1 MISADLVVVVV
12 VEYRLSF
19 CVCPPFPIIHHDC
32 WIVLCLLMVRF
43 SQINFWQ
50 LMTVITTVVA
60 DGIIAA
66 DRVRTSEHCDHVV
79 WIKSI

>member
-1 MISADLVVVVV
+1 
-12 VEYRLSF
+12 
-19 CVCPPFPIIHHDC
+19 
-32 WIVLCLLMVRF
+32 MVRF

-50 LMTVITTVVA
+50 LMTVITAVLVA
-60 DGIIAA
+60 AGGTIAA

>member
-1 MISADLVVVVV
+1 MSVNGTLFANEFLA
-12 VEYRLSF
+12 
-19 CVCPPFPIIHHDC
+19 
-32 WIVLCLLMVRF
+32 
-43 SQINFWQ
+43 
-50 LMTVITTVVA
+50 VIVVA

>member
-1 MISADLVVVVV
+1 
-12 VEYRLSF
+12 
-19 CVCPPFPIIHHDC
+19 
-32 WIVLCLLMVRF
+32 MVRY

-50 LMTVITTVVA
+50 LMTVITAVVA

-79 WIKSI
+79 WIKSIER